1 MEINS
6 KIQKSKRAVKDMAK
20 FSTQDEI
27 KFFEKSQLVQDVQQL
42 LTDMVRSK
50 GKAKVTRLF
59 TLSPDFQ

>member
-6 KIQKSKRAVKDMAK
+6 KIQKSKKAVKDMAK

-50 GKAKVTRLF
+50 GKANVTRLF

>member
-1 MEINS
+1 
-6 KIQKSKRAVKDMAK
+6 MAK